1 MPYLLVFQKKVNDSV
16 DENSSCLFSS
26 AEKIDKG
33 GHIRVAP
40 KIGDS
45 EPHEKQ
51 QNQNTHPEINPKAR
65 APLAKFTVTSYHF
78 PINQQVEHNMKRLNH
93 LLKPKPPTTKAG
105 LQRPFIIITPRE
117 TAMFNGRIITSY
129 RWVWEFLRNFVM

>member
-1 MPYLLVFQKKVNDSV
+1 MNVVSACLSKKNDSA

-40 KIGDS
+40 KISDS

-78 PINQQVEHNMKRLNH
+78 PINKQVEHNMKRLNH
-93 LLKPKPPTTKAG
+93 LLKPKAANHRSG
-105 LQRPFIIITPRE
+105 IV
-117 TAMFNGRIITSY
+117 TAVHYHNAT
-129 RWVWEFLRNFVM
+129 